1 MVISL
6 GFGYNKIY
14 FVFYL
19 FTLAYSLHI
28 IINLLSHYAK
38 GILLYII
45 LKSFIKLLLNLKTI

>member
-14 FVFYL
+14 FLFYL
-19 FTLAYSLHI
+19 VLLAYSLHI

-45 LKSFIKLLLNLKTI
+45 LKSFIKLLLN